1 MKFSFMSFSAPDA
14 SLGEL
19 TALAIAYG
27 YDGLEL
33 RLDAGHAHGVET
45 TMDAHRRRSVR
56 EKMAGTSISVC
67 ALATSCKFADPADK
81 ATQVDEAKRC
91 VDLAADLSVPVIR
104 VFGGK
109 VPLGVIRSQAFS
121 SIVEALHELGDH
133 AADSGVT
140 VCLETHDDWR
150 DPSFV
155 ARLLEEAA
163 SPNAAVNWDVMH
175 PVLAGYTID
184 EAFAALQP
192 WIRHVHVHDAPFGPG
207 QLAPI
212 GEGRVDHGRVMELL
226 HSMGYEGYVSGE
238 WINWGPHDKYLG
250 RELATLKRLAAEAAN
265 R

>member
-1 MKFSFMSFSAPDA
+1 MKFSFMSFSAPEA
-14 SLGEL
+14 SLAEL
-19 TALAIAYG
+19 AALAIAYG

-33 RLDAGHAHGVET
+33 RLDANHAHGVET
-45 TMDAHRRRSVR
+45 ALDPQQRRGVR
-56 EKMAGTSISVC
+56 GRMAGASVSIG
-67 ALATSCKFADPADK
+67 ALASSCKFADPTSK
-81 ATQVDEAKRC
+81 MGQVDEAKRC
-91 VDLAADLSVPVIR
+91 VDLAADLGVPVVR

-109 VPLGVIRSQAFS
+109 VPLGVIRTQAFS

-150 DPSFV
+150 DPRF
-155 ARLLEEAA
+155 AAQLLEEAA
-163 SPNAAVNWDVMH
+163 SPNVAANWDVMH

-184 EAFAALQP
+184 EAFAALRP

-212 GEGRVDHGRVMELL
+212 GEGRVDHSRVLELL
-226 HSMGYEGYVSGE
+226 QSMDYAGYVSGE
-238 WINWGPHDKYLG
+238 WINWGPHELYLG
-250 RELATLKRLAAEAAN
+250 RELNTLKRLAAAAAN